1 MRRQDQYSEYRS
13 VIADSWSRCI
23 AYGLDHDHQPDTV
36 SLNEAELAAL
46 EDSHKELLSTT
57 ETEVLPYY
65 NNIMSNSR
73 CLILLADCQ
82 ARVLRSWGDKRITE
96 THLKPYF
103 EVGSNWQERNS
114 GTNAIGTAIA
124 IGASIQV
131 QRNEHFLKLNRS
143 IIGSAAPIFDTD
155 KALVGVL
162 SVCSDAYLP
171 QAHTL
176 GMVRLLSQSVENR
189 LLIRRLGGQFFILTL
204 NTTADNID
212 SPWSGLMVIDKTGQ
226 VVASNQRAD
235 QLLGETIT
243 GRNVD
248 QLFIE
253 SRNRVLN
260 QPENSP
266 IQLTTSRKVRFSGL
280 LKRPVANHTEVPGAS
295 PAKRAPKAKP
305 KKREAAAGPLSLE
318 DIEHGEPAVRRCA
331 NHAMKVLDRDVPIL
345 ITGETGVG
353 KEVLVKALHGASRR
367 HDQPLVSVN
376 CAAIPPELV
385 ESELFGYEPGAFTGA
400 RSQGSLGL
408 VRKAHKGILFL
419 DEIGEMPLSAQSR
432 LLRVLQER
440 EVTPVG
446 STERIPVD
454 ILLVSATNRPL
465 AAKIEQGDFRADLY
479 YRINGLCVELPPLR
493 NRKDRKALIQ
503 RVYREYR
510 DDTQPAELAPQVMSA
525 LENHSWPGNI
535 RQLVN
540 VVRVAVAIADGEE
553 VQLWHLPQE
562 FLAEYEQGAE
572 RRDRPEPGVT
582 PLPDS
587 PHTDAPVTDSSR
599 ATDADQSDTMSQ
611 TLVVYQQCMGNIS
624 RAARQLSISR
634 NTLYKRLRD
643 LGVR

>member
-1 MRRQDQYSEYRS
+1 MRHKNKNSEYRS

-23 AYGLDHDHQPDTV
+23 AYGLEHDHQPDAA
-36 SLNEAELAAL
+36 SLSEAEIATL
-46 EDSHKELLSTT
+46 EANHEELLSTT

-103 EVGSNWQERNS
+103 EVGSNWQERYS

-124 IGASIQV
+124 IGSALQI

-155 KALVGVL
+155 KTLVGVL

-189 LLIRRLGGQFFILTL
+189 LIIRRFGGQFFILTF

-212 SPWSGLMVIDKTGQ
+212 SPWSGLMVVDKSGR

-235 QLLGETIT
+235 QLLGEPIT
-243 GRNVD
+243 GRNID
-248 QLFIE
+248 QLFTE
-253 SRNRVLN
+253 SRSRMLS

-266 IQLTTSRKVRFSGL
+266 IQLTTSQKVRFSGL
-280 LKRPVANHTEVPGAS
+280 LKRPAAAHAEPRGAS
-295 PAKRAPKAKP
+295 QPAKP
-305 KKREAAAGPLSLE
+305 KAGKSDTGILSLE

-331 NHAMKVLDRDVPIL
+331 DHAMKVLDRDVPIL

-353 KEVLVKALHGASRR
+353 KEVLVKALHGASQR
-367 HDQPLVSVN
+367 HAQPLVSVN

-408 VRKAHKGILFL
+408 VRKANKGILFL

-446 STERIPVD
+446 STDRIPVD

-465 AAKIEQGDFRADLY
+465 AEKIDQGDFRADLY

-493 NRKDRKALIQ
+493 NRKDKKTLIQ
-503 RVYREYR
+503 QVYGEYR
-510 DDTQPAELAPQVMSA
+510 DDTQPDELTPQVMSA

-553 VQLWHLPQE
+553 VQPWHLPRD
-562 FLAEYEQGAE
+562 FLAEYEQGAD
-572 RRDRPEPGVT
+572 RRDRTEPGST
-582 PLPDS
+582 PFIDS
-587 PHTDAPVTDSSR
+587 PYTDTPQANDTEQTDAM
-599 ATDADQSDTMSQ
+599 AQ
-611 TLVVYQQCMGNIS
+611 TLVVYQQCMGNVS
-624 RAARQLSISR
+624 QAARQLSISR